1 MMHLYKEPEK
11 AGGSTS
17 TLGKV
22 KGAVKEKIGEL
33 GKSPPATGEANRP
46 VEAPS
51 NQPTIG
57 ESPGQHNVKTP
68 ELPFGGGAPPSPKPD
83 VSQGPVASADKAV
96 NNVVQA
102 LDKDALV
109 PAAAKGTD
117 LAGNF
122 ADAREFARSVAN
134 QLKEAQARK
143 QSSVSVVIPQGY
155 KSAADL
161 REIYNRM
168 DAIVRQIAQAVPDG
182 VKDVDEVI
190 ISPAQ
195 APAYRRVVKLHSGD

>member
-1 MMHLYKEPEK
+1 MGPH
-11 AGGSTS
+11 SITS
-17 TLGKV
+17 PIL
-22 KGAVKEKIGEL
+22 
-33 GKSPPATGEANRP
+33 
-46 VEAPS
+46 
-51 NQPTIG
+51 
-57 ESPGQHNVKTP
+57 
-68 ELPFGGGAPPSPKPD
+68 
-83 VSQGPVASADKAV
+83 AV

-134 QLKEAQARK
+134 RLKEAQARK